1 MSLSV
6 ANNDQDDRRGA
17 EWIVLAALV
26 MFFGPIFV
34 ANGALV
40 YYALS
45 TFSGEQEASPST
57 RTGL

>member
-6 ANNDQDDRRGA
+6 GNNNQDDRRIT

-26 MFFGPIFV
+26 MFFGTIFV

-40 YYALS
+40 DV
-45 TFSGEQEASPST
+45 Q
-57 RTGL
+57 R